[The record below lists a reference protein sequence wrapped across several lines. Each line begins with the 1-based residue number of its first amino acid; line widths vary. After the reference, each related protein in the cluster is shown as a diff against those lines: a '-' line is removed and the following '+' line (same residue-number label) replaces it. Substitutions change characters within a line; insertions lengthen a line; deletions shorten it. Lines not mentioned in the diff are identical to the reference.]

1 MDWSKA
7 NFYCII
13 QPSNRPIRYN
23 PRKDREMKNPLDQFR
38 SSLFGTRGCDIALAL
53 QYVDE
58 LASAS
63 SDAVAVQTA
72 ARVLLNTCANAVAQV
87 VDAPSPEKLALIELI
102 DHRISE
108 SKLVR
113 EDAVEQMVESWIESN
128 LDIDDKIND
137 WMSNNFDL
145 SDFSISDSINDW
157 MSDNLEDK
165 INDLELVVKVR

>member
-1 MDWSKA
+1 
-7 NFYCII
+7 
-13 QPSNRPIRYN
+13 
-23 PRKDREMKNPLDQFR
+23 MKNPLDQFR

-58 LASAS
+58 LAASS

-113 EDAVEQMVESWIESN
+113 TEDLESKVQDWIECN
-128 LDIDDKIND
+128 LDVDDMISE
-137 WMSNNFDL
+137 WMGNNFDITDHDDNIDWDAHL
-145 SDFSISDSINDW
+145 GDRINDW

-165 INDLELVVKVR
+165 INDLELVVKVK

>member
-1 MDWSKA
+1 
-7 NFYCII
+7 
-13 QPSNRPIRYN
+13 
-23 PRKDREMKNPLDQFR
+23 MKNPLDQFR

-87 VDAPSPEKLALIELI
+87 VDAPSPERLALIELI
-102 DHRISE
+102 DQRISE
-108 SKLVR
+108 HKLVR
-113 EDAVEQMVESWIESN
+113 TEDLESKVEDWIESN

>member
-1 MDWSKA
+1 
-7 NFYCII
+7 
-13 QPSNRPIRYN
+13 
-23 PRKDREMKNPLDQFR
+23 MKNPLDQFR

-102 DHRISE
+102 DQRISE
-108 SKLVR
+108 HKLVR
-113 EDAVEQMVESWIESN
+113 TEDLESKVQDWIECN
-128 LDIDDKIND
+128 LDFDDMISE
-137 WMSNNFDL
+137 WMGNNFDIT
-145 SDFSISDSINDW
+145 DHDDNIDWDAQIGDRITDW
-157 MSDNLEDK
+157 MSDNLEDR
-165 INDLELVVKVR
+165 INDLELVVKVK

>member
-1 MDWSKA
+1 
-7 NFYCII
+7 
-13 QPSNRPIRYN
+13 
-23 PRKDREMKNPLDQFR
+23 MKNPLDQFR

-87 VDAPSPEKLALIELI
+87 VDSPSPEKLALIELI
-102 DHRISE
+102 DQRISE
-108 SKLVR
+108 HKLVR
-113 EDAVEQMVESWIESN
+113 TEDLESKVEDWIESN

>member
-1 MDWSKA
+1 
-7 NFYCII
+7 
-13 QPSNRPIRYN
+13 
-23 PRKDREMKNPLDQFR
+23 MKNPLDQFR

-113 EDAVEQMVESWIESN
+113 TEDLESKVQDWIECN
-128 LDIDDKIND
+128 LDFDDMISE
-137 WMSNNFDL
+137 WMGNNFDITDHDDNIDWDTQL
-145 SDFSISDSINDW
+145 GNRISEW

-165 INDLELVVKVR
+165 INDLELVVKVK